1 MGHHLGEFEQLILFA
16 LVSLGDQAY
25 GVSIRQEIEARAGRA
40 VSVGA
45 VYTALDR
52 LESRGYVRSRVGD
65 PTPQR
70 GGRRKKYYEIEPEGA
85 ATLSRSYTTLNR
97 MADGLTAKLDSLA
110 PAPDGSGDR

>member
-1 MGHHLGEFEQLILFA
+1 MGNHLGEFEQLILFA
-16 LVSLGDQAY
+16 LISLGEKAY

-52 LESRGYVRSRVGD
+52 LQGRGYVRSRVGD

-85 ATLSRSYTTLNR
+85 AALSRSYTTLSR
-97 MADGLTAKLDSLA
+97 MAQGLASKLDSLA
-110 PAPDGSGDR
+110 PAPDGSGDK

>member
-1 MGHHLGEFEQLILFA
+1 MGNHLGEFEQLILFA

-25 GVSIRQEIEARAGRA
+25 GVTIRQEIEARAGRP

-85 ATLSRSYTTLNR
+85 VTLSRSYTTLSR
-97 MADGLTAKLDSLA
+97 MADGLVAKLDSLA
-110 PAPDGSGDR
+110 PATDGSRDG

>member
-16 LVSLGDQAY
+16 LVSLGDQGY

-52 LESRGYVRSRVGD
+52 LESRGYVRSWVGE

-85 ATLSRSYTTLNR
+85 AALSRSYTILSR
-97 MADGLTAKLDSLA
+97 MADGLAAKLDRLA
-110 PAPDGSGDR
+110 PAPDGSRDK

>member
-1 MGHHLGEFEQLILFA
+1 MRDLAPVRALRFHYFA
-16 LVSLGDQAY
+16 AEVLVSHVHVHLVDF
-25 GVSIRQEIEARAGRA
+25 GRA

-97 MADGLTAKLDSLA
+97 MAEGLAAKLDSLA
-110 PAPDGSGDR
+110 PAPDGSGD

>member
-1 MGHHLGEFEQLILFA
+1 MGNHLGEFEQLILFA
-16 LVSLGDQAY
+16 LVRLGEKAY

-52 LESRGYVRSRVGD
+52 LEGRGYVRSRVGD

-70 GGRRKKYYEIEPEGA
+70 GGRRKKYYEIEPGGA
-85 ATLSRSYTTLNR
+85 AALSRSYTTLSR
-97 MADGLTAKLDSLA
+97 MADGLASKLDSLA
-110 PAPDGSGDR
+110 PAPDGSGDK

>member
-16 LVSLGDQAY
+16 LVSLGDQGY

-52 LESRGYVRSRVGD
+52 LESRGYVRSWVGD

-70 GGRRKKYYEIEPEGA
+70 GGRRKKYYEIEPAGA

-97 MADGLTAKLDSLA
+97 MAEGLTAKLDSLA
-110 PAPDGSGDR
+110 PAPDGSGD